1 MCLAN
6 VYKGQEAPENLVLG
20 NVQRIDIQ
28 NGQVFLTDLMDRQV
42 VIEGELVSVDLVGN
56 VAIVRETVALRWR
69 NTRSCARCRT
79 SAQITR
85 WRDVFLRRDRN
96 GRSRRMDSPR
106 GQGKRGQPDRRPQ
119 GGRVHDHLCRK
130 CRREP
135 EIPVHAGLNPAAF

>member
-56 VAIVRETVALRWR
+56 VAIVREVQSL
-69 NTRSCARCRT
+69 CANN
-79 SAQITR
+79 QM
-85 WRDVFLRRDRN
+85 RDVFFDEIET
-96 GRSRRMDSPR
+96 DDP
-106 GQGKRGQPDRRPQ
+106 
-119 GGRVHDHLCRK
+119 VEWI
-130 CRREP
+130 RREVKGK
-135 EIPVHAGLNPAAF
+135 EVNLTVDRKADGSMTIYVESAGVSQKFLFTPV